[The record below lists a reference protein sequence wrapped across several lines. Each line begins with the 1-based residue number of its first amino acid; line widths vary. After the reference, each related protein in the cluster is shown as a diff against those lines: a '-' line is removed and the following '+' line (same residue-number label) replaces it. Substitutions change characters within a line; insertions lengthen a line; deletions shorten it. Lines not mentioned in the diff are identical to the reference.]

1 MASSSMSVPSR
12 RPERQWPAGSQR
24 IQPVQSFDL
33 RTASADD
40 YAALNAFENRIRAER
55 LPDDP
60 PISLEEAVQGWQH
73 IPDFVEVSQWVI
85 WHPQGTGIIAGGDA
99 AVLRLDTNQHMIDFG
114 IAVLPE
120 FRRQG
125 LARSL
130 LVPLV
135 ELAQRENRRLLIT
148 STNERVPAGKAFME
162 RLGARQGLVAHTNQ
176 LALAELDRELL
187 QRWQTQG
194 AERASGFRLGLWD
207 GAYPEEYLEAIV
219 QLHEVMNTEP
229 RDQLE
234 IEDFHMTAE
243 QLRQIEQ
250 SFIAKGTERWSMY
263 IAEQATGQ
271 MAGYTEVF
279 WNANRPH
286 LLYQGDTAVFPAY
299 RKRGL
304 GRLLKATMMQK
315 VLLQRP
321 QVQFVRTGNADSN
334 AAMLKINHEMGFK
347 PYLAECVWQV
357 ETQQV
362 SDYLG
367 VSNSTI

>member
-1 MASSSMSVPSR
+1 MTIRSMPIR
-12 RPERQWPAGSQR
+12 
-24 IQPVQSFDL
+24 SFDL

-60 PISLEEAVQGWQH
+60 PIPLAEAVHGWQH

-85 WHPQGTGIIAGGDA
+85 WHPEGTGIIAGGDA
-99 AVLRLDTNQHMIDFG
+99 SVLRLDTNQHMIDFG

-135 ELAQRENRRLLIT
+135 ELAQRENRRLLI
-148 STNERVPAGKAFME
+148 SATNERVPAGEAFMA
-162 RLGARQGLVAHTNQ
+162 RMGARQGLVAHTNQ
-176 LALAELDRELL
+176 LVLAELDRGLL
-187 QRWQTQG
+187 QRWQAQG
-194 AERASGFRLGLWD
+194 AERASSFRLGLWA
-207 GAYPEEYLEAIV
+207 GAYPEEYLDAIV

-243 QLRQIEQ
+243 HLRQIEQ
-250 SFIAKGTERWSMY
+250 SFTARGTERWTMY
-263 IAEQATGQ
+263 VAEQATGQ

-279 WNANRPH
+279 WNANRPY
-286 LLYQGDTAVFPAY
+286 LLYQGDTAVFPNY
-299 RKRGL
+299 RNRGL
-304 GRLLKATMMQK
+304 GRLLKAAMMQK
-315 VLLQRP
+315 VLLERP

-334 AAMLKINHEMGFK
+334 AAMLKINREMGFK

-362 SDYLG
+362 ADYLG
-367 VSNSTI
+367 V